1 MERWH
6 WLMALLIWL
15 GCFLTF
21 YRIGKLKALQRLYQK
36 TKSGME
42 EAARRRLLLSR
53 ENLSKLRKEEG
64 FWLTLERQL
73 CYAGLRRRFPFLNAE
88 VFALLTLLAGLGC
101 FVVGM
106 ALSGLL
112 GGLMG
117 IAILL
122 GAEFL
127 VIMLG
132 KASETHA
139 VNENLMK
146 MLDFLGNYSVTAG
159 DVTAVLGQISKFL
172 EEPLQS
178 ALDQCCVEAQTTGD
192 VGLALLTLADKIE
205 HPQFKELIRNVEVSS
220 RHSADFSVLVS
231 YSRRSV
237 REYLKSCRERKSLL
251 REAGINMALLLGMSV
266 FSLVTVN
273 GLLEVSIWSILFQ
286 TVPGWIALGVV
297 AGIVL
302 LFAMQVYRLET

>member
-1 MERWH
+1 MGG
-6 WLMALLIWL
+6 LIWL

-21 YRIGKLKALQRLYQK
+21 YRIGRLKGLQKLYQR

-42 EAARRRLLLSR
+42 DATRKRLLQSR
-53 ENLSKLRKEEG
+53 QNLSLLQKEEG
-64 FWLTLERQL
+64 FWLALERQL
-73 CYAGLRRRFPFLNAE
+73 CYSGMRRRFPFLSAELFVLLTVMTGMACFLVGMLLGGFLGGLLGLGLVLAAE
-88 VFALLTLLAGLGC
+88 VF
-101 FVVGM
+101 
-106 ALSGLL
+106 
-112 GGLMG
+112 
-117 IAILL
+117 
-122 GAEFL
+122 

-159 DVTAVLGQISKFL
+159 DVTAVFGQISKYL

-192 VGLALLTLADKIE
+192 VGLALLSLADKIE
-205 HPQFKELIRNVEVSS
+205 HPQFKELVRNIEVSS

-231 YSRRSV
+231 YGRRSV

-251 REAGINMALLLGMSV
+251 REAGINMALLLGMSL
-266 FSLVTVN
+266 FSLLTVN
-273 GLLEVSIWSILFQ
+273 GLLEVSVWTILFH
-286 TVPGWIALGVV
+286 TIPGWIALGIV
-297 AGIVL
+297 AGIAL
-302 LFAMQVYRLET
+302 LFVMQVYRLEA